1 MSPRRAA
8 DDVLGVALTPGMVV
22 AAAESVPTV
31 WERGL
36 DLNGGANGARDALG
50 AALDDAAKASGLT
63 APALAVA
70 LLPPLAETRTITLPP
85 LREEDR
91 NRFLQR
97 NAPRYFVG
105 ARGAQVIGT
114 ALAGGAAKGAAKGAT
129 KSATKGAANGAAT
142 ASVVATSASRQLVE
156 AVHAASALAGCDV
169 RAVVPAEAAWA
180 AAAVAIWPAFARGP
194 ASLVVAHDERADV
207 LALHDGVLSGV
218 RRFRGAGD
226 AAAIADVAT
235 GPVGVIGAPDAA
247 GAMAGALGGAGACV
261 ARPDGTWTAFAER
274 PDALAAR
281 FAAVAAGPE
290 IRSEETRERDLAT
303 VRRVAWTVL
312 AAAGVVLLV
321 SVFVHYQGVRRELAH
336 VRAER
341 AALRSQVEASLV
353 GRSSVDAA
361 YRQVAAL
368 AAASRAAPRW
378 SVVLADLTTQLSDD
392 ASLTAFRARGDSIF
406 IDGVATQAAP
416 VFDELARVPGVTG
429 VRATA
434 PVRRESV
441 EGQAPVEHFS
451 LGAQVV
457 RGRP

>member
-1 MSPRRAA
+1 MSFRRAA
-8 DDVLGVALTPGMVV
+8 DEVLGVALTPGTVV
-22 AAAESVPTV
+22 AAAEAMATV
-31 WERGL
+31 WERGIE
-36 DLNGGANGARDALG
+36 LNGGANGAREALG
-50 AALDDAAKASGLT
+50 AALADAAKGSGLT

-70 LLPPLAETRTITLPP
+70 LLPPLAETRTVALPP

-91 NRFLQR
+91 NRFLER

-114 ALAGGAAKGAAKGAT
+114 ALAGAPAKGAPT
-129 KSATKGAANGAAT
+129 TN
-142 ASVVATSASRQLVE
+142 VLATSAARQLVE
-156 AVHAASALAGCDV
+156 AVHGASALAGCNV

-180 AAAVAIWPAFARGP
+180 AAALTIWPAFARGP
-194 ASLVVAHDERADV
+194 ATVVIAHDDRADV
-207 LALHDGVLSGV
+207 LTLRDGVLGGV

-226 AAAIADVAT
+226 AAAIAGVAA
-235 GPVGVIGAPDAA
+235 GPVGVIGTPDAA
-247 GAMAGALGGAGACV
+247 GAMIGALAGV
-261 ARPDGTWTAFAER
+261 GMRVVRPDDTWVAFAAR

-281 FAAVAAGPE
+281 FAAAATGPE
-290 IRSEETRERDLAT
+290 IRSEETRAREQAS

-312 AAAGVVLLV
+312 AVAGVALLV
-321 SVFVHYQGVRRELAH
+321 SAFVHYQGVRRELAH
-336 VRAER
+336 VQAER
-341 AALRSQVEASLV
+341 AALRPQVEASLV

-378 SVVLADLTTQLSDD
+378 SVVLADLTAQLSDD
-392 ASLTAFRARGDSIF
+392 ASLSAFRARGDSIF

-416 VFDELARVPGVTG
+416 VFDELMRVPGVTG

-451 LGAQVV
+451 LGAQLA
-457 RGRP
+457 RGRR

>member
-1 MSPRRAA
+1 MRFRRAR
-8 DDVLGVALTPGMVV
+8 DEVLGVALTPDHVV
-22 AAAESVPTV
+22 AAAETVPTL
-31 WERGL
+31 WEREL
-36 DLNGGANGARDALG
+36 ALNGGGNGARDALG
-50 AALDDAAKASGLT
+50 MALRDAARASGFT
-63 APALAVA
+63 APALAVV
-70 LLPPLAETRTITLPP
+70 LLPPLAETRTVALPP

-105 ARGAQVIGT
+105 ARGTQVIGT
-114 ALAGGAAKGAAKGAT
+114 TLAGAPPTKGAT
-129 KSATKGAANGAAT
+129 THVLAT
-142 ASVVATSASRQLVE
+142 AAARQLVDD
-156 AVHAASALAGCDV
+156 VHGGSALAGCDV
-169 RAVVPAEAAWA
+169 RTVVPAEAAWA
-180 AAAVAIWPAFARGP
+180 AAAVAIWPSFARGP
-194 ASLVVAHDERADV
+194 ATVVIAQDARADV
-207 LALHDGVLSGV
+207 LTLRDGALIGV

-226 AAAIADVAT
+226 AATIASCASGPT
-235 GPVGVIGAPDAA
+235 GVFGTPDAA
-247 GAMAGALGGAGACV
+247 RAMTGALAAAGV
-261 ARPDGTWTAFAER
+261 RVVRPDTRWVDVAAR

-281 FAAVAAGPE
+281 FAPVAAGPE
-290 IRSEETRERDLAT
+290 IRSEEMREREQAV

-312 AAAGVVLLV
+312 AVAGAVLLL
-321 SVFVHYQGVRRELAH
+321 SAFVHYQGVRRELAH

-361 YRQVAAL
+361 YRQIAAL

-406 IDGVATQAAP
+406 IDGMATQAAP

-441 EGQAPVEHFS
+441 EGQEPVEHFS
-451 LGAQVV
+451 LGAQLG